1 MKILLDTHYLLWAFI
16 DTSKIEKSIFEKLLF
31 EENEV
36 YYSQIS
42 LWEISIKYNLGKL
55 MIRGMNPEEFYSEI
69 ENSFLKCRE
78 MENEELVLF
87 YRLPLEHKDPFDRV
101 LIWQC
106 IQSDYYFLSVDF
118 KMGNYEKYGL
128 KLLK

>member
-1 MKILLDTHYLLWAFI
+1 MRILIDTHYLLWAFI
-16 DTSKIEKSIFEKLLF
+16 DTGKIEKNILMNLLA
-31 EENEV
+31 EENEI

-55 MIRGMNPEEFYSEI
+55 ILRGMNPEGFYKEI
-69 ENSFLKCRE
+69 GNSFLKCRTI
-78 MENEELVLF
+78 ENEDLVSF
-87 YRLPLEHKDPFDRV
+87 YKLPIEHKDPFDRV

-106 IQSDYYFLSVDF
+106 IRSAFYFLSVDS
-118 KMGNYEKYGL
+118 KKYNYEKYGL

>member
-16 DTSKIEKSIFEKLLF
+16 DTSKIEKNIFEKLLL

-55 MIRGMNPEEFYSEI
+55 LIRGMNPEEFYSEI
-69 ENSFLKCRE
+69 ENSFLKCRV
-78 MENEELVLF
+78 MENEELVSF
-87 YRLPLEHKDPFDRV
+87 YKLPLEHKDPFDRV

-106 IQSDYYFLSVDF
+106 IQADYHLLSVDS
-118 KMGNYEKYGL
+118 KMINYKKYGL

>member
-16 DTSKIEKSIFEKLLF
+16 DTSKIEKSIFEKLLL

-55 MIRGMNPEEFYSEI
+55 LIRGMNPEEFYSEI
-69 ENSFLKCRE
+69 ENSFLKCRG
-78 MENEELVLF
+78 MENEELVSF
-87 YRLPLEHKDPFDRV
+87 YKLPLEHKDPFDRV

-106 IQSDYYFLSVDF
+106 IQSDYYLLSVDS
-118 KMGNYEKYGL
+118 KMNNYEKYGL

>member
-16 DTSKIEKSIFEKLLF
+16 DTSKIKKNIYEKLLL

-55 MIRGMNPEEFYSEI
+55 LIRGMNPEEFYSEI

-78 MENEELVLF
+78 MENKELVSF
-87 YRLPLEHKDPFDRV
+87 YKLPIEHKDPFDRV

-106 IQSDYYFLSVDF
+106 IQSDYYLLSVDS
-118 KMGNYEKYGL
+118 KMINYEKYGL

>member
-1 MKILLDTHYLLWAFI
+1 MKILLDTHYLLWSFI
-16 DTSKIEKSIFEKLLF
+16 DTSKIEKNIFAKLLL

-42 LWEISIKYNLGKL
+42 LWEISIKYSLGKL
-55 MIRGMNPEEFYSEI
+55 LIRGMNPEEFYSEV
-69 ENSFLKCRE
+69 ENSFLKCRGIK
-78 MENEELVLF
+78 NEELVSF
-87 YRLPLEHKDPFDRV
+87 YKLPIEHKDPFDRV

-106 IQSDYYFLSVDF
+106 IQSDYYLLSVDSE
-118 KMGNYEKYGL
+118 MVNYKKYGL